1 MNATSEILWDE
12 KCKYYPKF
20 RQNMKFENEI
30 LDRAEKFGLNFNGAN
45 VLDVGAGTGIYSLNL
60 AIRGAKITALDISQN
75 MLNELENSAKF
86 HQILGV
92 KTLKADFSEFNAH
105 ENGNEFD
112 ILTSFFS
119 PAISQENVY
128 GKLIKTPKIGLC
140 LLSWAGKRESEIL
153 NASFSV
159 VGEKFVVH
167 NGLEKFKEFLNNK
180 KFKFKSEI
188 FNEISERKR
197 SFEAT
202 LRDQIWHLKMHGF
215 IKNSGN
221 LADLTNKI
229 STALRPF
236 CDENGD
242 ITEITKT
249 RTELLLC
256 KKGEF

>member
-30 LDRAEKFGLNFNGAN
+30 LDLAEDFGLKFSGAN
-45 VLDVGAGTGIYSLNL
+45 VLDIGAGTGIYSLNL
-60 AIRGAKITALDISQN
+60 AIRGAKVTALDISQN
-75 MLNELENSAKF
+75 MLNQLENSAKF
-86 HQILGV
+86 HQISGV
-92 KTLKADFSEFNAH
+92 KTIKADFADFNTH
-105 ENGNEFD
+105 KEGNEFD

-119 PAISQENVY
+119 PAISRENVY
-128 GKLIKTPKIGLC
+128 EKLIQTPKIGLC

-153 NASFSV
+153 NASFGV
-159 VGEKFVVH
+159 VGEKFVAH
-167 NGLEKFKEFLNNK
+167 NGLEKFKEFLNGK
-180 KFKFKSEI
+180 KIEFKSEI
-188 FNEISERKR
+188 FNKVSERKR
-197 SFEAT
+197 PFEET

-215 IKNSGN
+215 IKNSGD
-221 LADLTNKI
+221 LTDLTNKI

-249 RTELLLC
+249 RTELLIC
-256 KKGEF
+256 KKSSV

>member
-1 MNATSEILWDE
+1 
-12 KCKYYPKF
+12 
-20 RQNMKFENEI
+20 MKFENEI

-92 KTLKADFSEFNAH
+92 KTLKADFAEFNAH

-128 GKLIKTPKIGLC
+128 EKLIKTPKIGLC

-256 KKGEF
+256 KKGKF